1 MRLAPT
7 ARISLDLPN
16 PVVALYSADMR
27 RRFLT
32 FLAALPGLGLAT
44 ASQNPPKM
52 KVLIKS
58 AWGSNDPTQASFPF
72 HHANAFAE
80 AGHDVQI
87 FLLGEAVTLMR
98 TVVANGI
105 IPVGWPPLSE
115 GLTAVVARKIP
126 IHV

>member
-1 MRLAPT
+1 
-7 ARISLDLPN
+7 
-16 PVVALYSADMR
+16 MR

-32 FLAALPGLGLAT
+32 LLLGVTGAGIAAAT
-44 ASQNPPKM
+44 RDAASTPRM

-58 AWGSNDPTQASFPF
+58 AWGSADPTQASFPF

-87 FLLGEAVTLMR
+87 FILGEAVTLMR
-98 TVVANGI
+98 TVVANAI
-105 IPVGWPPLSE
+105 VPVGWPPLAE
-115 GLTAVVARKIP
+115 VLQKVIAQKIP